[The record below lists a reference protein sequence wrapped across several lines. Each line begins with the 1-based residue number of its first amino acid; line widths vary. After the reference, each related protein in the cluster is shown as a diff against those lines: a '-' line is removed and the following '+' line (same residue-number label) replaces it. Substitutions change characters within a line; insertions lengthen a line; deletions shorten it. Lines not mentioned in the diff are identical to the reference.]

1 MDGIH
6 HGKTQTSK
14 KTCARSEL
22 IRSCL
27 CLLRQELRDNF
38 EQHAPRWTNNLSRV
52 QRNRLRELEEN
63 PTVRVLTTDK
73 NLGPALV
80 STEWVEQETLKHLID
95 TASYAKVTKDDWTIR
110 RQKVIETRERLIN
123 SYSSFLPPNWH
134 KFLRSLDN
142 NPRSLDPTKF
152 YIIPKIH
159 KSPEAGTPIESSHSY
174 ITKPISIFVDEL
186 VKPSINMPTMLR
198 DSGELIQ
205 CLENIEL
212 PANCLLVTA
221 DVSSL
226 YPNIDTKK
234 AIIAVDLLLRE
245 GKVAETPLLV
255 QLTRLI
261 FENNFLK
268 SEFSCDIYHQTFGI
282 ATGTPFAVTAANA
295 FMYYHERDIIELGC
309 TLDIF
314 ASTNASLM
322 ICLSYGMALGKTSLN
337 FLVLSILRMNALR

>member
-1 MDGIH
+1 M
-6 HGKTQTSK
+6 
-14 KTCARSEL
+14 
-22 IRSCL
+22 
-27 CLLRQELRDNF
+27 
-38 EQHAPRWTNNLSRV
+38 
-52 QRNRLRELEEN
+52 
-63 PTVRVLTTDK
+63 
-73 NLGPALV
+73 
-80 STEWVEQETLKHLID
+80 KH
-95 TASYAKVTKDDWTIR
+95 ASYAKVTKDDWTIR